1 MSSASSRPG
10 LPPEVEVLAIGCD
23 HAGYHLKTEVV
34 ALLREMGVPV
44 EDLGCAGPD
53 ESVHYPVYAKK
64 VVDALRARPG
74 RRGILIC
81 GTGLGMSVVANR
93 FPGIRA
99 TLCHDLYT
107 AEMSRR
113 HNDANLLVLGGRVVD
128 PALARQIVRVW
139 LTTPFEGGRHAERLE
154 LLERLAAEAR
164 EPASETEP

>member
-1 MSSASSRPG
+1 MSSASSRPK
-10 LPPEVEVLAIGCD
+10 PRPEIEVLAVGCD
-23 HAGYHLKTEVV
+23 HAGYQLKTEILDV
-34 ALLREMGVPV
+34 LQEMGIPV
-44 EDLGCAGPD
+44 QDLGCTGPD

-64 VVDALRARPG
+64 VVDAVLAKPG

-99 TLCHDLYT
+99 ALCHDLYT

-154 LLERLAAEAR
+154 LLERLAAR
-164 EPASETEP
+164 ETPSDT